1 MVYNSNMSKYD
12 YLRTYL
18 RLKTCKK
25 CNQEK
30 DITAFPTGNTV
41 CKICTNAKERE
52 KRQATR
58 EAKRLNP
65 PIITNQICTKCQT
78 DKPISEFRASGYVS
92 KITGCHSHSNWC
104 KSCANKYNRNR
115 RSKARWNVVPVRNTA
130 QIIDGDY
137 SQAAI
142 TYIGQEAQRKG
153 SSVVYWISKP
163 DQQDIFAEGYIG
175 ITKQPVMKRWN
186 EHIKDRIK
194 GAKKGRPI
202 SAAIIKEP
210 ELVFQV
216 LSVHET
222 FQDALDMEQKLR
234 PHPFIGWNTTA
245 GATVLDP
252 VTAGKALQRAILNK
266 RQAIDPTYYQGKK
279 RVLEAQ
285 RHWEADQR
293 RDRIKY
299 YREVF
304 APLLMPHTQKRKAQS
319 RNMSGIV
326 GVNWYKPYNKWR
338 PSIHIAN
345 HVIGLGYFEQ
355 IEEARQMRERAEH
368 IYMQWRTGAMP
379 DEQAI
384 KAAKA
389 LRITP

>member
-1 MVYNSNMSKYD
+1 MVYNSDMLQ
-12 YLRTYL
+12 YLVL
-18 RLKTCKK
+18 RLKTCNT
-25 CNQEK
+25 CNTEK
-30 DITAFPTGNTV
+30 TITAFASGNSI
-41 CKICTNAKERE
+41 CKSCSNTRARE
-52 KRQATR
+52 KRKLAR

-78 DKPISEFRASGYVS
+78 DKPISEFIKSGYVS
-92 KITGCHSHSNWC
+92 KITGIKLYQRRC
-104 KSCANKYNRNR
+104 KFCNNTDKRNR
-115 RSKARWNVVPVRNTA
+115 TMTARWNVVPVRNTV

-142 TYIGQEAQRKG
+142 TYIGQETQRKG

-234 PHPFIGWNTTA
+234 PHPFIGWNTSA

-266 RQAIDPTYYQGKK
+266 RQAIDPTYYQGKR

-304 APLLMPHTQKRKAQS
+304 APLLTPWTNKRKA
-319 RNMSGIV
+319 RTKSGV
-326 GVNWYKPYNKWR
+326 LGVTWHKPYNKWR
-338 PSIHIAN
+338 PQIMIAG
-345 HVIGLGYFEQ
+345 HVIGLGYFEH
-355 IEEARQMRERAEH
+355 IEEARQLRERAER
-368 IYMQWRTGAMP
+368 IYAQWRAGEIA

-384 KAAKA
+384 KATKA

>member
-1 MVYNSNMSKYD
+1 MLQ
-12 YLRTYL
+12 YLVL
-18 RLKTCKK
+18 RLKTCNT
-25 CNQEK
+25 CNTEK
-30 DITAFPTGNTV
+30 TITAFASGNSI
-41 CKICTNAKERE
+41 CKSCSNTRARE
-52 KRQATR
+52 KRKLAR

-78 DKPISEFRASGYVS
+78 DKPISEFIKSGYVS
-92 KITGCHSHSNWC
+92 KITGIKLYQRRC
-104 KSCANKYNRNR
+104 KSCNNTDKRNR
-115 RSKARWNVVPVRNTA
+115 TMTARWNVVPVRNTV

-142 TYIGQEAQRKG
+142 TYIGQETQRKG

-216 LSVHET
+216 LSVHQT
-222 FQDALDMEQKLR
+222 FQDALNMERKLR
-234 PHPFIGWNTTA
+234 PHSFIGWNTTA

-252 VTAGKALQRAILNK
+252 VTAGKALQRSILNK
-266 RQAIDPTYYQGKK
+266 RKEIDPTYYQGKK

-304 APLLMPHTQKRKAQS
+304 APLLTPKYLHNRKENPRAK
-319 RNMSGIV
+319 SGV
-326 GVNWYKPYNKWR
+326 LGVDWYKPYGKWR
-338 PSIHIAN
+338 PQIMIAG
-345 HVIGLGYFEQ
+345 HLIGLGYYES
-355 IEEARQMRERAEH
+355 IDTAKRIRESAEC
-368 IYMQWRTGAMP
+368 IYKQWRAGSIN
-379 DEQAI
+379 DQN
-384 KAAKA
+384 A
-389 LRITP
+389 LEATKSLRKNAQ